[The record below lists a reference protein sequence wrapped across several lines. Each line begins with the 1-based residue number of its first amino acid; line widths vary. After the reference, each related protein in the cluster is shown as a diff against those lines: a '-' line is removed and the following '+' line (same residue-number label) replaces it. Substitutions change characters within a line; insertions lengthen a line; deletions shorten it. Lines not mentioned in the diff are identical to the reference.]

1 MSGRGNNRELEK
13 APDRKE
19 KSKLS
24 CMREKLGERVITPFL
39 LGVLENLTL
48 ILPPPAIKRL
58 AFISGNLFYRFS
70 DLQLA
75 KTQWIEV
82 MGEKEEKVVNRH
94 LQLVFHHLALSVM
107 ELMLLK
113 RKGERVLEYLVEE
126 VEGEEFLKEALS
138 RSQGVILLTAHLGN
152 WEILGAWLG
161 SRGYP
166 VAALVNSPL
175 VPAIRRF
182 MEELRSAMKIELVE
196 YTNLLLA
203 RSLLRQG
210 KILGILADQRVPG
223 GVVCDFLGREAPSSA
238 TPATLH
244 LRLGSPIIPA
254 FVIRKGEE
262 MKHRIVFLPPVE
274 WSLSSSPKENIA
286 RGTACCNQVLGN
298 FILCYPEQ
306 WNWFHHRW
314 DD

>member
-24 CMREKLGERVITPFL
+24 CLREKLGERVITPFL
-39 LGVLENLTL
+39 LGVLENLAF

-75 KTQWIEV
+75 KTQWIKV

-138 RSQGVILLTAHLGN
+138 RSQGGDFANCSPGKLGDF
-152 WEILGAWLG
+152 G
-161 SRGYP
+161 S
-166 VAALVNSPL
+166 LVG
-175 VPAIRRF
+175 
-182 MEELRSAMKIELVE
+182 
-196 YTNLLLA
+196 
-203 RSLLRQG
+203 Q
-210 KILGILADQRVPG
+210 PG
-223 GVVCDFLGREAPSSA
+223 
-238 TPATLH
+238 
-244 LRLGSPIIPA
+244 
-254 FVIRKGEE
+254 
-262 MKHRIVFLPPVE
+262 
-274 WSLSSSPKENIA
+274 LS
-286 RGTACCNQVLGN
+286 RCC
-298 FILCYPEQ
+298 FS
-306 WNWFHHRW
+306 
-314 DD
+314 